1 MAEIVKTSFNDNAII
16 HNILLDENSTDET
29 ENKEVT
35 QDNKEDKET
44 PSSTNETVELLKEN
58 NTALLQLN
66 YIGLSSLIIQSLVLG
81 VLLINVFFNRIK

>member
-1 MAEIVKTSFNDNAII
+1 MAEIVKISFNDNAII

-29 ENKEVT
+29 KNKEVT

>member
-1 MAEIVKTSFNDNAII
+1 MAEIVKISFNDNAII

-29 ENKEVT
+29 ESKEVT

-44 PSSTNETVELLKEN
+44 SSSTNETVELLKEN

-66 YIGLSSLIIQSLVLG
+66 YIGLSSLIIQSLILG